1 MKFNETNNRLKKT
14 STLILLT
21 LVVGGFLIA
30 FINNFDAFLAGFKS
44 MF

>member
-1 MKFNETNNRLKKT
+1 MNLNKTNNRLKKT
-14 STLILLT
+14 STLVLIT

-30 FINNFDAFLAGFKS
+30 LINNFDAFFAGFRS